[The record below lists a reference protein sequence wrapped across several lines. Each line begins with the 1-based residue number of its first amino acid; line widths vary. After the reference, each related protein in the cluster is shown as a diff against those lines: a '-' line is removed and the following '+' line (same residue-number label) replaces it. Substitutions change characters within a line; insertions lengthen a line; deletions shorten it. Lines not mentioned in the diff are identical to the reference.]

1 MIMITSRFQIVAGL
15 AVAAILGWSALGLAQ
30 APAPGKPKDDAL
42 EDLLKQA
49 EAGSKPRDSAADKA
63 KAKDK
68 KDDAKKDAPKKD
80 AAKPTKPGELSTK
93 DKELDDL
100 LGKATEKD
108 TPSADDKK
116 SEPPPS
122 GAEDKKPDKADDAK
136 GGGDKDKKASK
147 PKDPLKGDDAELDN
161 HLAGKK
167 EKKPGQKKGQGQGQG
182 QGQGEE
188 DGPLGD
194 LIKQMREVEQR
205 LGKPDTGEET
215 RQKQTEIVKKLDTMI
230 EQMRTRQVSMRQMRQ
245 GKPGQPGQPGQQPG
259 AMAQGAPPMKPEMN
273 RVTPL
278 GLKDKNAWGHL
289 QQALRDEM
297 DNVFK
302 EKALPSREDLIKR
315 YYMAVAKKSLSKGE

>member
-1 MIMITSRFQIVAGL
+1 MITTRFRSVAAL

-30 APAPGKPKDDAL
+30 APAPAKPKDDAL

-49 EAGSKPRDSAADKA
+49 EAGSKPKDSAADK
-63 KAKDK
+63 D
-68 KDDAKKDAPKKD
+68 KKDAPKKD
-80 AAKPTKPGELSTK
+80 AAKPAKPGELSTK

-100 LGKATEKD
+100 LGKVTEKD
-108 TPSADDKK
+108 KPSADDKN

-122 GAEDKKPDKADDAK
+122 GAADDKKSDKPDNAK

-147 PKDPLKGDDAELDN
+147 PKDPLKGDDAELDD

-167 EKKPGQKKGQGQGQG
+167 EKPKPGQKK
-182 QGQGEE
+182 GQGEE

-230 EQMRTRQVSMRQMRQ
+230 EQMRTRQVTMREMRQ
-245 GKPGQPGQPGQQPG
+245 GKQQGQQGQQGQQPG

-273 RVTPL
+273 RVTAL

-302 EKALPSREDLIKR
+302 EESLAGKAELIKR
-315 YYMAVAKKSLSKGE
+315 YYMAVNKKSLSRGE